1 MEETIKNKIEDFLKN
16 LDTEVEVLYYVDI
29 DNIDLED
36 SFQSIYSMIE
46 DNQGFDSEIIYYSR
60 AIEYLQENDPS
71 LRNSLEIASEYGY
84 EVSNLNSEILASL
97 LASQNIR
104 EDFYKLEDEITEF
117 FDEIREEIENLEELE
132 EDE

>member
-36 SFQSIYSMIE
+36 SFQSICSMIE
-46 DNQGFDSEIIYYSR
+46 DNQGFNSEIIYYSR

>member
-16 LDTEVEVLYYVDI
+16 LDTEVEVLYHVDV

-36 SFQSIYSMIE
+36 SFQSICSMIE

-117 FDEIREEIENLEELE
+117 FDETREEIENLEELE

>member
-16 LDTEVEVLYYVDI
+16 LDTEVEVLYYVNV

-36 SFQSIYSMIE
+36 SFQSICSMIE

-97 LASQNIR
+97 LVSQNIR

-117 FDEIREEIENLEELE
+117 FDEIREEIENLEKLE

>member
-16 LDTEVEVLYYVDI
+16 LDTEVEVLYYVDV

-117 FDEIREEIENLEELE
+117 FDEIREEIENLEKLE

>member
-36 SFQSIYSMIE
+36 SFQSICSMIE

>member
-16 LDTEVEVLYYVDI
+16 LDTEVEVLYHVDI

-36 SFQSIYSMIE
+36 SFQSICSMIE

>member
-1 MEETIKNKIEDFLKN
+1 
-16 LDTEVEVLYYVDI
+16 
-29 DNIDLED
+29 
-36 SFQSIYSMIE
+36 MIE

-117 FDEIREEIENLEELE
+117 FDETREEIENLEELE